1 MPKGG
6 ARSRSGPAPD
16 PNALRRDRKTD
27 ATWTVLPAS
36 GRTETAPPWPLVGQ
50 SEREAEMWDIYWS
63 KPQAMV
69 WERDSLVEYVALF
82 VRQFIEAEVPTAS
95 AENRKTVRMMFAD
108 LYLTSDSMARARIRI
123 AGDDFS
129 AKREDSAVPKRA
141 SAKDRLTV
149 VSSDTA

>member
-36 GRTETAPPWPLVGQ
+36 GRTNPPPAWPLVGQ
-50 SEREAEMWDIYWS
+50 SEREAEMWDVYWA

-82 VRQFIEAEVPTAS
+82 VRQFIEAETVTSS

-108 LYLTSDSMARARIRI
+108 LYLTPDSMARARIRI
-123 AGDDFS
+123 SGDDFT
-129 AKREDSAVPKRA
+129 AKREGVEGSKRP

-149 VSSDTA
+149 VGSGTA